1 MLRKVFGGERLKASY
16 GEAIGALLAEGGLW
30 SLKLS

>member
-16 GEAIGALLAEGGLW
+16 GEAIGALQAEGGVYGA
-30 SLKLS
+30 